1 MHFGE
6 KLEED
11 RFLQLINRSYDKEVR
26 TFMTADVYGQ
36 GAADEILGRG
46 LAGKDRNSY
55 CLVGAVGH
63 DFYEGQRDGARGFPR
78 FTAANLRGPDRYA
91 GYLKSAT
98 EKSLSRCGVQ
108 KFDLLLLH
116 NPDVTGYMSE
126 AVWEGMREVKDAG
139 LTEQVGIA
147 PGPANGFTLDMLLCM
162 EKFADTID
170 WAMVILN
177 PLEPWPGGLLLP
189 AAEQFGI
196 KVITRVVDHGGLFHG
211 DVLPGHQFAEG
222 DHRVYRPAGWVER
235 GNEKIDRM
243 REVADQHGVT
253 LLQLACL
260 WNLAHPAVESVIP
273 TLIQEAG
280 QDAKT
285 IEAKLDDLAAL
296 SEICLTTEERNFI
309 TNIGNNKGC
318 MDLKGANPNFDGPEE
333 LPDRWGLQSGH
344 KEAGERW
351 GIVPEQ
357 DLVCTM

>member
-11 RFLQLINRSYDKEVR
+11 RFLQLINRSYDKGVR

-36 GAADEILGRG
+36 GAADEMLGRG
-46 LAGKDRNSY
+46 LDGKDRNSY

-78 FTAANLRGPDRYA
+78 FTDPRLRDSE
-91 GYLKSAT
+91 GYSGYIKTAT
-98 EKSLSRCGVQ
+98 EKSLQRCGAE

-116 NPDVTGYMSE
+116 NPDVIGYASD
-126 AVWEGMREVKDAG
+126 AVWEGMAELKEAG
-139 LTEQVGIA
+139 LADRVGIA
-147 PGPANGFTLDMLLCM
+147 PGPANGFTLDVLLCM
-162 EKFADTID
+162 EKFTATID

-177 PLEPWPGGLLLP
+177 PLEPWPGGFVLP
-189 AAEQFGI
+189 AAEKLGI

-211 DVLPGHQFAEG
+211 DVRTGHQFAEG

-235 GNEKIDRM
+235 GNEKIERM
-243 REVADQHGVT
+243 REVADQHGVS

-260 WNLAHPAVESVIP
+260 WNLAHPGVESVIP

-280 QDAKT
+280 DDAKT
-285 IEAKLDDLAAL
+285 IEAKLDELAAL
-296 SEICLTTEERNFI
+296 PDISLATENRDFI
-309 TNIGNNKGC
+309 TGIGNNKGC
-318 MDLKGANPNFDGPEE
+318 MDLKGANPNFEGPEP
-333 LPDRWGLQSGH
+333 LPDRWGLQPGH
-344 KEAGERW
+344 KEVSDRW
-351 GIVPEQ
+351 GIVPER